1 MAVKPNLYLEV
12 VIMMTIVTY
21 LGVMAMVFIFGMAT
35 GVHIAYDRQEKAH
48 DELMKE
54 LYGEDETV

>member
-1 MAVKPNLYLEV
+1 MAVKPKLNLEV

-21 LGVMAMVFIFGMAT
+21 LGVMALVFISGMAI
-35 GVHIAYDRQEKAH
+35 GVDIAYDRQEKRH
-48 DELMKE
+48 EELMKE

>member
-1 MAVKPNLYLEV
+1 
-12 VIMMTIVTY
+12 MMTIVTY